1 MFIIQIVPVQRLIS
15 YKKLMGDTLGLLKI
29 KINPKVKDSISYSE
43 LEAHK
48 LPHVGDFSNKFLKK
62 ST

>member
-1 MFIIQIVPVQRLIS
+1 
-15 YKKLMGDTLGLLKI
+15 MGDTLGLLKI